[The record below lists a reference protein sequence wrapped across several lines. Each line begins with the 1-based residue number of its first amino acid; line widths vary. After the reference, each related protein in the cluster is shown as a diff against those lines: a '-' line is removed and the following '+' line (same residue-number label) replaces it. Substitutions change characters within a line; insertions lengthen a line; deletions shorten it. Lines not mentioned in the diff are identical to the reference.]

1 MAAENVT
8 PRSVTIGHSG
18 IQYGIDEN
26 GRPYW
31 YDPARLHVFH
41 TTDIETA
48 EKLAKHAYTR
58 WFNREYEKRN
68 EFNRQ
73 IAND

>member
-1 MAAENVT
+1 MAAENVI
-8 PRSVTIGHSG
+8 PMSVTIGHSG

-26 GRPYW
+26 GKAYW
-31 YDPARLHVFH
+31 YDPARHVFH
-41 TTDIETA
+41 TNDIETA

-58 WFNREYEKRN
+58 WFNREYEKRK

-73 IAND
+73 IAID